1 MAGACGVSERLFAD
15 AHRVGEEIEQG
26 ISRRLARPAG
36 QCPAGY
42 ARDAVEIAQVEPV
55 VVPVERGG
63 DAQPF
68 ERCDHLLPVGEVFVE
83 RVVAEAYDPFA
94 GAGPGGLRSEPC
106 EVFGAHDAVGHFHVG
121 PAVVAQEK
129 VASRTVRD
137 APVMAEYA
145 AECRASALRPGRFM
159 VAHDGEPRFFEL
171 RHQPVHVLQ
180 ILVAARVGEIP
191 AEDDQF
197 GIRRVGFGD
206 GHAEERV
213 LCIARRDMYV
223 GEKDD
228 VQRIGRGGA
237 CLRRG
242 GSGVPPRCVIRRRGG
257 SCRRRM
263 HGDECRQAPRHA
275 EAQPEDLIFHG
286 RRGKF

>member
-83 RVVAEAYDPFA
+83 RVVAEAYDTFA
-94 GAGPGGLRSEPC
+94 GTGPGGLRSEPC

-159 VAHDGEPRFFEL
+159 VAHDGTTVFRAVTSARTRAPVPR
-171 RHQPVHVLQ
+171 
-180 ILVAARVGEIP
+180 
-191 AEDDQF
+191 
-197 GIRRVGFGD
+197 
-206 GHAEERV
+206 
-213 LCIARRDMYV
+213 
-223 GEKDD
+223 
-228 VQRIGRGGA
+228 
-237 CLRRG
+237 
-242 GSGVPPRCVIRRRGG
+242 RCP
-257 SCRRRM
+257 CW
-263 HGDECRQAPRHA
+263 
-275 EAQPEDLIFHG
+275 
-286 RRGKF
+286 

>member
-1 MAGACGVSERLFAD
+1 MAGACGMSERLFAD

-145 AECRASALRPGRFM
+145 AERRASALRPGRFM

-171 RHQPVHVLQ
+171 
-180 ILVAARVGEIP
+180 
-191 AEDDQF
+191 
-197 GIRRVGFGD
+197 
-206 GHAEERV
+206 
-213 LCIARRDMYV
+213 
-223 GEKDD
+223 
-228 VQRIGRGGA
+228 
-237 CLRRG
+237 
-242 GSGVPPRCVIRRRGG
+242 
-257 SCRRRM
+257 
-263 HGDECRQAPRHA
+263 
-275 EAQPEDLIFHG
+275 
-286 RRGKF
+286 

>member
-1 MAGACGVSERLFAD
+1 MSERLFAD

-145 AECRASALRPGRFM
+145 AERRASALRPGRFM

-171 RHQPVHVLQ
+171 
-180 ILVAARVGEIP
+180 
-191 AEDDQF
+191 
-197 GIRRVGFGD
+197 
-206 GHAEERV
+206 
-213 LCIARRDMYV
+213 
-223 GEKDD
+223 
-228 VQRIGRGGA
+228 
-237 CLRRG
+237 
-242 GSGVPPRCVIRRRGG
+242 
-257 SCRRRM
+257 
-263 HGDECRQAPRHA
+263 
-275 EAQPEDLIFHG
+275 
-286 RRGKF
+286 